1 MLQVRN
7 FSLYQNLRSF
17 NQINIKRWNKSLN
30 KSVRDKCALFFSIF
44 HEAIDTTHFIHYKVP
59 MYRKIAI
66 ILLAIALTFSGCQ
79 ATPPSNPAPT
89 LTHTAGPESTIPVPT
104 SISTAFPTPVPLV
117 RIDSGDEAL
126 FFGDYEKAREEYLA
140 AFNTATDRSIQAAA
154 LWGLG
159 RTELENDSYQL
170 AAETLTTLT
179 LEYPESTYS
188 ARAYFLLGRAYTGL
202 GQFQQSANAYNEYMT
217 RVPGVLDGYVQ
228 DYRGDAL
235 YAAGDYTGA
244 INAYEAA
251 LTASRL
257 DDALNQR
264 IKIGQSRF
272 DFGDYAGAITVYDQV
287 FNITTNDYIRAQMDY
302 LAGNA
307 HKILEQ
313 SDQAHAR
320 FLHTVENYPLSYYS
334 YLALIELVDANIAVD
349 DLDRALVDYFAEQYD
364 IALVVFDRYIEANP
378 VNDGTPH
385 YYRALTLREMQ
396 RTQPAIDELDYFIKS
411 HPDHPRW
418 EDAWQEKAFLEWA
431 VLGDYNAGA
440 QTFLE
445 FVSTVPTSLSAPD
458 FLMSAARVTERD
470 GRLED
475 AAQVWERVANEYSA
489 SELVPDALF
498 LAGITRYRLTD
509 YSGAL
514 ALFQRGLI
522 FSSQGEDSA
531 RAYLWVGKTQEKLGD
546 KTSAEQSWQQAQLA
560 DPTGYYSIRARDIL
574 LGTLPFESSPSI
586 DLEPDMAQERKDA
599 EAWIRLTFKLPQET
613 DFSGPGVL
621 AQDPRFIRGTEL
633 WELSMHEEA
642 RMEFEALREAVSTD
656 PESSFRLANHL
667 YEIGLYRSAIFA
679 AREVLSLAGL
689 ESQSESL
696 TAPAYFNHI
705 RYGLY
710 YHDLVLTE
718 EERYGHDPLF
728 MFSVIRQESLFEGFV
743 QSNAGARGLMQVVP
757 ATGAQL
763 ASELGWP
770 PGYEEDDLYRPIVSV
785 RFGSYYLN
793 KNRDLLGGSVYGSLA
808 AYNAGPGN
816 ALVWK
821 ELAGDDPDLFLE
833 IVRFQETRNYIR
845 FIYEIFDTYKT
856 FYNPVK

>member
-1 MLQVRN
+1 M
-7 FSLYQNLRSF
+7 F
-17 NQINIKRWNKSLN
+17 
-30 KSVRDKCALFFSIF
+30 
-44 HEAIDTTHFIHYKVP
+44 
-59 MYRKIAI
+59 RKLAI
-66 ILLAIALTFSGCQ
+66 IVLGAALLVSGCQ
-79 ATPPSNPAPT
+79 AAPPSNPTP
-89 LTHTAGPESTIPVPT
+89 LSTHTAVPAATIPAGTPT
-104 SISTAFPTPVPLV
+104 STVSPTSVPLV

-126 FFGDYEKAREEYLA
+126 HFGDYQKAREEYLA
-140 AFNTATDRSIQAAA
+140 AFNATSDRSIQAAA

-159 RTELENDSYQL
+159 RTELDDDRFQL
-170 AAETLTTLT
+170 VVETLTTLT

-188 ARAYFLLGRAYTGL
+188 ARAYFLLGRAYTEL
-202 GQFQQSANAYNEYMT
+202 GQFQLAADAYNEYLA

-257 DDALNQR
+257 DDGLNQR

-272 DFGDYAGAITVYDQV
+272 DFGDYAGAIMVYDQV
-287 FNITTNDYIRAQMDY
+287 YNITNNDFIRAQMDY

-307 HKILEQ
+307 HQILGQ
-313 SDQAHAR
+313 FDQANARYLHA
-320 FLHTVENYPLSYYS
+320 VENYPLSYYS

-364 IALVVFDRYIEANP
+364 VALVVFDRYIEANP

-396 RTQPAIDELDYFIKS
+396 RTQSAIDELDYFIKT
-411 HPDHPRW
+411 HPSHPRW

-431 VLGDYNAGA
+431 VLGDYSAGV
-440 QTFLE
+440 QTLLE
-445 FVSTVPTSLSAPD
+445 FVSTVPTSPSAPE

-475 AAQVWERVANEYSA
+475 AAGIWERVANEYSA

-498 LAGITRYRLTD
+498 LAGIARYRLSD

-514 ALFQRGLI
+514 ALFQRDLI
-522 FSSQGEDSA
+522 FSSQGEDTA
-531 RAYLWVGKTQEKLGD
+531 RAYLWIGKTQEKLGD
-546 KTSAEQSWQQAQLA
+546 RASAEQSWQQAQLA

-574 LGTLPFESSPSI
+574 LGTPPFESSPSI
-586 DLEPDMAQERKDA
+586 DLAPEMDKERRDA
-599 EAWIRLTFKLPQET
+599 EAWVRLTFNLPPET
-613 DFSGPGVL
+613 DFAGPGLL
-621 AQDPRFIRGTEL
+621 AQDSRFIRGTEL
-633 WELSMHEEA
+633 WEMGMYEEA
-642 RMEFEALREAVSTD
+642 RMEFESLREAVSTD
-656 PESSFRLANHL
+656 PEGSFRLANHL

-689 ESQSESL
+689 ASQSESL
-696 TAPAYFNHI
+696 IAPAYFNHI

-710 YHDLVLTE
+710 YHDLILTE

-743 QSNAGARGLMQVVP
+743 RSSAGARGLMQVIP
-757 ATGAQL
+757 STGAQI

-770 PGYEEDDLYRPIVSV
+770 LGYDEDDLYRPIVSV
-785 RFGSYYLN
+785 RFGSYYLYR
-793 KNRDLLGGSVYGSLA
+793 NRDLLGGSVYGSLA

-833 IVRFQETRNYIR
+833 IVRFQETRNY
-845 FIYEIFDTYKT
+845 
-856 FYNPVK
+856 